1 MRHTRIASFVARA
14 GLQARGRG
22 LETQAALRTLSL
34 LACAM
39 VAAASISAQV
49 PQRDTRK
56 PAVPGG
62 PVAPAPTGT
71 GTITGEVVAD
81 ATGAKLRL
89 AHVVLIGAISGVLKV
104 TATDAAGRFT
114 FTNLPVDR
122 YTIGASKLPYL
133 GAVAGARRPVRP
145 GSPVALAEG
154 ARIDNVT
161 IRLPMGAAVSGVIYD
176 EQGTPA
182 PGVAVSL
189 QQRKV
194 QNGERVVAGVG
205 GVVTTD
211 DRGAYRVYGLAPGE
225 YLVVAMPLRQNPNAR
240 ALTDADVD
248 SMLKG
253 GAAPAPTPDEANM
266 TLAPVYFPGT
276 TRLSDAQ
283 PVLIATGEDRQNLDL
298 RLERVRTSRIE
309 GTVATSDGQP
319 LQGASIQ
326 LGTTAGTSPLQVA
339 STIRVGPEGRFG
351 MTAAPGSYTLIARGG
366 VGAQNGQFAF
376 AVVDVSGMDVSN
388 VQMTLQPPLSFEG
401 RLTAAGTTT
410 LPALG
415 GHRMQVR
422 SLSRA
427 SDGAAQVTATTP
439 TGEFTVTG
447 LVPGR
452 YVIGNA
458 PFFGASTASVTWGLE
473 SVMVDG
479 QDVTDLPVT
488 ISPEAMPK
496 EVVVTLG
503 DRWQELSGRVS
514 DAAGN
519 GVSDYTVMVFPVNP
533 EYWLFGS
540 RRIVTT
546 QLGTD
551 GRFSVGG
558 PGPALLPAGN
568 YYLAAV
574 TDVSKDEQYDPAF
587 LQSLVAASL
596 RIALAPGEKRTQNL
610 AIR

>member
-1 MRHTRIASFVARA
+1 MRSPRI
-14 GLQARGRG
+14 RGVDI
-22 LETQAALRTLSL
+22 QAALRTLAF
-34 LACAM
+34 LACTVVVTAS
-39 VAAASISAQV
+39 VAAQV

-56 PAVPGG
+56 PATPGG

-71 GTITGEVVAD
+71 GTLAGEVVAD

-89 AHVVLIGAISGVLKV
+89 AHVVLIGATTGVLKV
-104 TATDAAGRFT
+104 TATDAAGKFS

-122 YTIGASKLPYL
+122 YTVGASKLPYL

-145 GSPVALAEG
+145 GAPIALAEG

-161 IRLPMGAAVSGVIYD
+161 IRLPMGAAISGVIYD
-176 EQGTPA
+176 EQGKPT
-182 PGVAVSL
+182 PGVTVSL

-194 QNGERVVAGVG
+194 QNGERVLTSVG
-205 GVVTTD
+205 ANATTD

-225 YLVVAMPLRQNPNAR
+225 YLVIAMPLRQNATVR

-248 SMLKG
+248 SMLRG
-253 GAAPAPTPDEANM
+253 GAAPAAFPDEANM
-266 TLAPVYFPGT
+266 VFAPVYYPGT
-276 TRLSDAQ
+276 TRLNDAQ
-283 PVLIATGEDRQNLDL
+283 PLLIATGDDRQNVDL
-298 RLERVRTSRIE
+298 RLERVRSVRIE
-309 GTVATSDGQP
+309 GIVANGDGQP
-319 LQGASIQ
+319 LQNANVQ
-326 LGTTAGTSPLQVA
+326 FGTTAGSSPLQVA
-339 STIRVGPEGRFG
+339 SSIRVGPDGRFG
-351 MTAAPGSYTLIARGG
+351 MTMGPGSYTLMARGG
-366 VGAQNGQFAF
+366 AGLFAF
-376 AVVDVSGMDVSN
+376 TTVEVSGVDVTG
-388 VQMTLQPPLSFEG
+388 VQLTLQPPLSFAG

-410 LPALG
+410 VPALA
-415 GHRMQVR
+415 GHRIQVR

-427 SDGAAQVTATTP
+427 SDGAAQVSATTP

-479 QDVTDLPVT
+479 KDVTDLPVT
-488 ISPEAMPK
+488 IAPEAMPK

-503 DRWQELSGRVS
+503 DRWQELSGRVA

-519 GVSDYTVMVFPVNP
+519 GVSDYTVMVFPVNE
-533 EYWLFGS
+533 EYWLSGS
-540 RRIVTT
+540 RRIVTA
-546 QLGTD
+546 QPGPD
-551 GRFSVGG
+551 GRFSLGG
-558 PGPALLPAGN
+558 PGPALLPAGE

-587 LQSLVAASL
+587 LQSLISSSV
-596 RIALAPGEKRTQNL
+596 RITLAPGEKRTQNL

>member
-1 MRHTRIASFVARA
+1 MTRIAIGLFVMAVGTVSFVS
-14 GLQARGRG
+14 
-22 LETQAALRTLSL
+22 AAQTG
-34 LACAM
+34 
-39 VAAASISAQV
+39 SATQV

-56 PAVPGG
+56 PATPSG

-71 GTITGEVVAD
+71 GTIAGEVVAD
-81 ATGAKLRL
+81 VSGAKLRL
-89 AHVVLIGAISGVLKV
+89 AHVVLIGATTGVLKV
-104 TATDAAGRFT
+104 TATDAAGKFT

-122 YTIGASKLPYL
+122 YTVGASKLPYL

-145 GSPVALAEG
+145 GAPVALAEG

-176 EQGTPA
+176 EQGKPA
-182 PGVAVSL
+182 PGVSVSL

-194 QNGERVVAGVG
+194 QNGERVLAGVG
-205 GVVTTD
+205 GTVSTD

-225 YLVVAMPLRQNPNAR
+225 YLVIAMPLRQNANVR

-266 TLAPVYFPGT
+266 TFAPVYFPGT
-276 TRLSDAQ
+276 TRLNDAQ

-326 LGTTAGTSPLQVA
+326 LGTTAGTSPMQVA

-351 MTAAPGSYTLIARGG
+351 MTAAPGSFTLIARGS
-366 VGAQNGQFAF
+366 GAQNGHFAF
-376 AVVDVSGMDVSN
+376 TVVDIANVDVTS
-388 VQMTLQPPLSFEG
+388 VQLTLQPPLSFAG
-401 RLTAAGTTT
+401 RLKAAGTTA

-415 GHRMQVR
+415 GHRMEVR

-427 SDGAAQVTATTP
+427 SDGAAQVTPTTAA
-439 TGEFTVTG
+439 GEFTVTG

-479 QDVTDLPVT
+479 KDVTDLPVS
-488 ISPEAMPK
+488 ISPESVPK

-503 DRWQELSGRVS
+503 DRWQELSGRLS

-546 QLGTD
+546 QPGTD

-558 PGPALLPAGN
+558 PGPALLPAGE

-574 TDVSKDEQYDPAF
+574 TDVTKDEQYDPAF
-587 LQSLVAASL
+587 LQSLVTASL
-596 RIALAPGEKRTQNL
+596 RITLAPGEKRTQNL

>member
-1 MRHTRIASFVARA
+1 MRSPRI
-14 GLQARGRG
+14 RGVDI
-22 LETQAALRTLSL
+22 QAALRTLAF
-34 LACAM
+34 LACTVVVTAS
-39 VAAASISAQV
+39 VAAQV

-56 PAVPGG
+56 PATPGG

-71 GTITGEVVAD
+71 GTLAGEVVAD

-89 AHVVLIGAISGVLKV
+89 AHVVLIGATTGVLKV
-104 TATDAAGRFT
+104 TATDAAGKFS

-122 YTIGASKLPYL
+122 YTVGASKLPYL

-145 GSPVALAEG
+145 GAPIALAEG

-161 IRLPMGAAVSGVIYD
+161 IRLPMGAAISGVIYD
-176 EQGTPA
+176 EQGKPT
-182 PGVAVSL
+182 PGVTVSL

-194 QNGERVVAGVG
+194 QNGERVLTSVG
-205 GVVTTD
+205 ANATTD

-225 YLVVAMPLRQNPNAR
+225 YLVIAMPLRQNATVR

-248 SMLKG
+248 SMLRG
-253 GAAPAPTPDEANM
+253 GAAPAAFPDEANM
-266 TLAPVYFPGT
+266 VFAPVYYPGT
-276 TRLSDAQ
+276 TRLNDAQ
-283 PVLIATGEDRQNLDL
+283 PLLIATGDDRQNVDL
-298 RLERVRTSRIE
+298 RLERVRSVRIE
-309 GTVATSDGQP
+309 GIVANGDGQP
-319 LQGASIQ
+319 LQNANVQ
-326 LGTTAGTSPLQVA
+326 FGTTAGSSPLQVA
-339 STIRVGPEGRFG
+339 SSIRVGPDGRFG
-351 MTAAPGSYTLIARGG
+351 MTMGPGSYTLMARGG
-366 VGAQNGQFAF
+366 AGLFAF
-376 AVVDVSGMDVSN
+376 TTVEVSGVDVTG
-388 VQMTLQPPLSFEG
+388 VQLTLQPPLSFAG

-410 LPALG
+410 VPALA
-415 GHRMQVR
+415 GHRIQMR
-422 SLSRA
+422 SLARA
-427 SDGAAQVTATTP
+427 SDGAAQVSATTP

-479 QDVTDLPVT
+479 KDVTDLPVT
-488 ISPEAMPK
+488 IAPEAMPK

-503 DRWQELSGRVS
+503 DRWQELSGRVA

-519 GVSDYTVMVFPVNP
+519 GVSDYTVMVFPVNE
-533 EYWLFGS
+533 EYWLSGS
-540 RRIVTT
+540 RRIVTA
-546 QLGTD
+546 QPGTD
-551 GRFSVGG
+551 GRFSLGG
-558 PGPALLPAGN
+558 PGPALLPAGE

-587 LQSLVAASL
+587 LQSLISSSV
-596 RIALAPGEKRTQNL
+596 RITLAPGEKRTQNL